1 MRYYASFFIK
11 IEAKQGFLGI
21 LAYRLLSG
29 MHKSCKIILI
39 FKKYKGD
46 IMAKHKKVTVAKKR
60 DFSNFSISTNI
71 FRKILLTLSKFQKF
85 AKKPLH
91 GLNLMKSKNFS

>member
-11 IEAKQGFLGI
+11 TQTRQGFLGI

-46 IMAKHKKVTVAKKR
+46 IMAKHKKVAVAKKR
-60 DFSNFSISTNI
+60 DFSRERTLV
-71 FRKILLTLSKFQKF
+71 FRKKNATFT
-85 AKKPLH
+85 AKVNPI
-91 GLNLMKSKNFS
+91 